1 MQQYLLSFTEPV
13 PGTVL
18 EGGMYFKQETNH
30 SPAKVLPWPN
40 AWGIETRLGYITY
53 QAKKVR

>member
-30 SPAKVLPWPN
+30 SPAKVVSGPN
-40 AWGIETRLGYITY
+40 AWGGGVD
-53 QAKKVR
+53 KG